1 MKNIIIEATKSSP
14 LVSLNPQTRILTLVG
29 ESYPENAAKFYTP
42 VIEWIDAFLK
52 QENKDPVTVNITLH
66 YFNSSSSK
74 ILMDIF
80 DRLDNA
86 HQNGTPVTVNWR
98 YHEENDTAIECGEE
112 FMQEIEA
119 LDFHMVEFKDEEA

>member
-1 MKNIIIEATKSSP
+1 MNNIIIEATKSSP
-14 LVSLNPQTRILTLVG
+14 LVLLNAQTRILTFVG

-42 VIEWIDAFLK
+42 VIEWIDAFLM
-52 QENKDPVTVNITLH
+52 QENKDSVTVNITLH

-80 DRLDNA
+80 DRLDIA

-112 FMQEIEA
+112 FMEEIES
-119 LDFHMVEFKDEEA
+119 LDFHMVEFRDEEA